1 MKKFAFTTS
10 LLMIIILSACA
21 PSDEKIQAIVAT
33 AIASMPTQTAL
44 PTYTPY
50 PTYTPLP
57 TFTPIPSNTPLP
69 ENTSLPTAAPVLTI
83 VPDTPLPLDE
93 NSLKVRLINEIAAT
107 LESQIYVMQVNSVFW
122 NGANLEVE
130 ATLRSLDVQQHA
142 LDHFGL
148 VQLMANVISNNL
160 YAPITTPEMQIILT
174 TYPGERNQR
183 FVSITD
189 YKTLQKLNQNLITFD
204 EWKDLAN
211 YGSR

>member
-1 MKKFAFTTS
+1 
-10 LLMIIILSACA
+10 
-21 PSDEKIQAIVAT
+21 
-33 AIASMPTQTAL
+33 MPTQTAL

>member
-1 MKKFAFTTS
+1 MKKFVFAAV
-10 LLMIIILSACA
+10 LLMLIISGACT
-21 PSDEKIQAIVAT
+21 PSDEKIQAIVGT
-33 AIASMPTQTAL
+33 AIASLPTQTAL

-57 TFTPIPSNTPLP
+57 TFTPIPSNTHPL
-69 ENTSLPTAAPVLTI
+69 ENTPPPTLPPVPIIATE
-83 VPDTPLPLDE
+83 TPLALDE
-93 NSLKVRLINEIAAT
+93 NRLKVRLINEIVGT
-107 LESQIYVMQVNSVFW
+107 LDSQIYVMQVNSVFW
-122 NGANLEVE
+122 NGPNLEVE
-130 ATLRSLDVQQHA
+130 ATLRSLDYQQHA
-142 LDHFGL
+142 PDHFGL

-160 YAPITTPEMQIILT
+160 YAPIITPEFQLILT

-189 YKTLQKLNQNLITFD
+189 DETLQKLNQNLITFG